1 MSTEGKEM
9 SPNEGNLMEMFDEIE
24 LRKNKYENLS
34 KDSLLDRL
42 VMTEMLLSE
51 LKNPDKN
58 IELWYYV
65 SSNDECKYLT
75 DEKPKVY
82 FSASQETLYSDGEI
96 NIRVPKC
103 MERMFPDIKYGDEP
117 IRVTL
122 GTWLI

>member
-1 MSTEGKEM
+1 M